1 MLVSITYSE
10 LQEVDG
16 LTSRPNHVPYEKY
29 QELLEETSSLKM
41 QALHREEEI
50 QTLKGM
56 LAQKDKETVRLK
68 DQLLLRDKTIS
79 KLRALVEF
87 AWTEFDSAKKRNIN
101 PKASAIEEH
110 EKETIQEINGTA
122 SIVNEIGITNQD
134 GDTPTSAH
142 VSSIKGEPPSL
153 LSTFNGPQPPPAE
166 AKIPRE
172 APNPLTKEAKQ
183 DDKPFA
189 SAPIFYV
196 GPILSV
202 SNSKGHSL
210 PPPPPRPPPPP
221 PRMEANIVGAIP
233 TPVREFHIAPCP
245 PPPRP
250 SPPPPPP
257 PMEANIVGATWT
269 PVRVFR
275 VAPVRRMEA
284 NITGATQTPVR
295 IHRPN
300 NTETN
305 PSSSTIRVVHQ
316 DGKPHVSA
324 PIPSVVKP

>member
-1 MLVSITYSE
+1 
-10 LQEVDG
+10 
-16 LTSRPNHVPYEKY
+16 
-29 QELLEETSSLKM
+29 M
-41 QALHREEEI
+41 QALHREQEI
-50 QTLKGM
+50 QTLKCM
-56 LAQKDKETVRLK
+56 LARKDKETVRLK

-87 AWTEFDSAKKRNIN
+87 AWTEFDSAKRRNIN

-110 EKETIQEINGTA
+110 EKETIQEIKGTA

-134 GDTPTSAH
+134 GNTSTSAH

-172 APNPLTKEAKQ
+172 
-183 DDKPFA
+183 
-189 SAPIFYV
+189 V

-202 SNSKGHSL
+202 FNSKGHSF
-210 PPPPPRPPPPP
+210 P
-221 PRMEANIVGAIP
+221 
-233 TPVREFHIAPCP
+233 P

-275 VAPVRRMEA
+275 VAPVLRIEA

-295 IHRPN
+295 IHLA
-300 NTETN
+300 
-305 PSSSTIRVVHQ
+305 HQ

-324 PIPSVVKP
+324 PIPCVVKP

>member
-1 MLVSITYSE
+1 M
-10 LQEVDG
+10 
-16 LTSRPNHVPYEKY
+16 
-29 QELLEETSSLKM
+29 
-41 QALHREEEI
+41 
-50 QTLKGM
+50 
-56 LAQKDKETVRLK
+56 
-68 DQLLLRDKTIS
+68 
-79 KLRALVEF
+79 VEF
-87 AWTEFDSAKKRNIN
+87 AWTEFDSAKRRTIN

-110 EKETIQEINGTA
+110 EKENIQEIKGTA
-122 SIVNEIGITNQD
+122 SIVNENGITNQD
-134 GDTPTSAH
+134 GNTSTSAL

-153 LSTFNGPQPPPAE
+153 LSTFNGLQPPPAE

-183 DDKPFA
+183 DDKPLA
-189 SAPIFYV
+189 SAPLFYV

-210 PPPPPRPPPPP
+210 PPPPP
-221 PRMEANIVGAIP
+221 PRMEANIVGATP

-245 PPPRP
+245 RPRRP
-250 SPPPPPP
+250 SPPPP

-275 VAPVRRMEA
+275 VAPVLRIEA
-284 NITGATQTPVR
+284 NITGATQTPVG
-295 IHRPN
+295 IHRTN

-305 PSSSTIRVVHQ
+305 PSSSTIRVAHQ
-316 DGKPHVSA
+316 DGKPRVSA

>member
-1 MLVSITYSE
+1 
-10 LQEVDG
+10 
-16 LTSRPNHVPYEKY
+16 
-29 QELLEETSSLKM
+29 M
-41 QALHREEEI
+41 QALHREQEI

-87 AWTEFDSAKKRNIN
+87 AWTEFDSAKRRNIN
-101 PKASAIEEH
+101 PKASAIEKH
-110 EKETIQEINGTA
+110 EKETIQEIKGTA

-134 GDTPTSAH
+134 GNTSTSAH

-183 DDKPFA
+183 DDKPLA
-189 SAPIFYV
+189 SAPLFYV

-210 PPPPPRPPPPP
+210 PPPPP
-221 PRMEANIVGAIP
+221 PRMEANIVGATP

-245 PPPRP
+245 RPRRHLHLHL
-250 SPPPPPP
+250 
-257 PMEANIVGATWT
+257 WK
-269 PVRVFR
+269 
-275 VAPVRRMEA
+275 
-284 NITGATQTPVR
+284 QT
-295 IHRPN
+295 
-300 NTETN
+300 
-305 PSSSTIRVVHQ
+305 SSEQLGPLFVYLGSLQ
-316 DGKPHVSA
+316 SYG
-324 PIPSVVKP
+324 